1 MGRFFVLTVLMVLS
15 LDFGKDVLAEE
26 KGGEVGNPIKG
37 SFEEYF
43 QALNSDPRFDD
54 LKKAAAGDQSMAK
67 KQVGRFVSEYCEQ
80 TKKCHPLSDSEFKG
94 EVAVA
99 FAKIHLKTI
108 EQSNKKYAEA
118 LIEFNKQLSE
128 CQEKTATLFS
138 QDFKESCSEE
148 IICEGKKA
156 EGLKELFKEYKGFE
170 KSKVGVVHRELSEE
184 EKMVGGEDISFMLNK
199 PVGEERMFD
208 MNIDAVYPKFS
219 MAPILQH
226 RDLNT
231 REKKMFTTKTE
242 AINYKETKFD
252 KNYIPNGIM
261 ALRALKCSDE
271 KTMKGDNVKIDD
283 YGCRIYIGNTEV
295 DQDSKER
302 KTCLVPEETGF
313 IASFKNLFKKKED
326 SVEVNDNARGKVKAV
341 EIETSGSEQ
350 KVIRSSE
357 R

>member
-15 LDFGKDVLAEE
+15 LGFGKDVLAEE
-26 KGGEVGNPIKG
+26 KGGEVGNPIRG

-43 QALNSDPRFDD
+43 QALNSDPQFDR
-54 LKKAAAGDQSMAK
+54 LKKAAAGDKSMAGEE
-67 KQVGRFVSEYCEQ
+67 VGRFVTEYCMQ
-80 TKKCHPLSDSEFKG
+80 TKKCYTYPDPEGFKS

-108 EQSNKKYAEA
+108 EESNKKYAEA

-148 IICEGKKA
+148 IVCKGKKA
-156 EGLKELFKEYKGFE
+156 ERLKELFKEYKGFE
-170 KSKVGVVHRELSEE
+170 KSRVGVVHRELSEE

-199 PVGEERMFD
+199 PVREEKIFD
-208 MNIDAVYPKFS
+208 MNIDSVYPKFS
-219 MAPILQH
+219 MAPVLGH

-231 REKKMFTTKTE
+231 REKKMFSTKTE
-242 AINYKETKFD
+242 AINYKEVKFD

-261 ALRALKCSDE
+261 ALRALKCADE
-271 KTMKGDNVKIDD
+271 KTVKGDQVKIDD
-283 YGCRIYIGNTEV
+283 FGCRIYIGNTEV
-295 DQDSKER
+295 DNDSKDR
-302 KTCLVPEETGF
+302 KSCLVPEEKGLF
-313 IASFKNLFKKKED
+313 ASFKNLFKKKD
-326 SVEVNDNARGKVKAV
+326 SVEVDDSGRSKVKAA
-341 EIETSGSEQ
+341 EIETSGAQQ
-350 KVIRSSE
+350 KASKGSE